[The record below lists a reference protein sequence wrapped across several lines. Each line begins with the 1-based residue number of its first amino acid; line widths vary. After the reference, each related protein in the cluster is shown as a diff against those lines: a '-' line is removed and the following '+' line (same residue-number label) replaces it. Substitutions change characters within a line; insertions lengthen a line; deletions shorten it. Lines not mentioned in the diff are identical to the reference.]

1 MSMRTG
7 LTLLAAKRDEGR
19 EQGVWR
25 RRFGSILTELA
36 IWLPLSIAAGHVVL
50 FTAWTTWVSFTASSL
65 MPDYTWVG
73 LRNYWAMTRT
83 ANFQIAYVNLLI
95 FGFGFV
101 LLTMALGL
109 LLAILLDQRV
119 RGENVLRTIFLYP
132 LAVSFVVTGTVWS
145 WLLNPGLGLQRVVQN
160 LGWQDF
166 RFDWLVQSDKAI
178 YTLIFAGVWQGAG
191 FAMALFLAGLRSVDA
206 DLVKAAQIDGA
217 GPWRTYR
224 RVLLPTIW
232 PIFITVFVILLRSAI
247 TSFDLVRALTGGGPG
262 ISTMLPTL
270 VVYDFMFQRSELGRG
285 SAAAALIILALLFLV
300 PLGVV
305 VVNSLRSSRE
315 IAATSLI
322 GWPSHLIF
330 TNYGQAWN
338 RFCMA
343 EHCWGI
349 EPYMLNSLTLAI
361 PATIISTLLGALA
374 GYSISL
380 WRFRGDQFVFGL
392 VTLGI
397 FLPEQMKLIPWVVVL
412 RDLSLMNTIAG
423 LILIHTVQ
431 GMSFTTLF
439 CRNYYVGIP
448 QDLLKAARIDGA
460 GFFRIFWR
468 IILPLSPPILIVTVI
483 FQFTGIWNEFLY
495 GVTFTSGGQQ
505 PVTAALIALSAAI
518 TSEPMYGE
526 QSAAVLIAALPTL
539 P

>member
-1 MSMRTG
+1 M
-7 LTLLAAKRDEGR
+7 K
-19 EQGVWR
+19 
-25 RRFGSILTELA
+25 
-36 IWLPLSIAAGHVVL
+36 
-50 FTAWTTWVSFTASSL
+50 WT
-65 MPDYTWVG
+65 
-73 LRNYWAMTRT
+73 R
-83 ANFQIAYVNLLI
+83 LI
-95 FGFGFV
+95 
-101 LLTMALGL
+101 
-109 LLAILLDQRV
+109 
-119 RGENVLRTIFLYP
+119 
-132 LAVSFVVTGTVWS
+132 
-145 WLLNPGLGLQRVVQN
+145 
-160 LGWQDF
+160 
-166 RFDWLVQSDKAI
+166 
-178 YTLIFAGVWQGAG
+178 
-191 FAMALFLAGLRSVDA
+191 
-206 DLVKAAQIDGA
+206 
-217 GPWRTYR
+217 
-224 RVLLPTIW
+224 
-232 PIFITVFVILLRSAI
+232 
-247 TSFDLVRALTGGGPG
+247 
-262 ISTMLPTL
+262 
-270 VVYDFMFQRSELGRG
+270 VY
-285 SAAAALIILALLFLV
+285 AALIVLAILFLV

-305 VVNSLRSSRE
+305 IVNSLRSNQE

-322 GWPSHLIF
+322 DWPTQVVFS
-330 TNYGQAWN
+330 NYAQAWN
-338 RFCMA
+338 KFCMA

-423 LILIHTVQ
+423 LVLIHTVP

-439 CRNYYVGIP
+439 CRNYYLGVP

-539 P
+539 LVYLFGGRYFLRGLTAGAVK

>member
-1 MSMRTG
+1 M
-7 LTLLAAKRDEGR
+7 K
-19 EQGVWR
+19 
-25 RRFGSILTELA
+25 
-36 IWLPLSIAAGHVVL
+36 
-50 FTAWTTWVSFTASSL
+50 WT
-65 MPDYTWVG
+65 
-73 LRNYWAMTRT
+73 R
-83 ANFQIAYVNLLI
+83 II
-95 FGFGFV
+95 
-101 LLTMALGL
+101 
-109 LLAILLDQRV
+109 
-119 RGENVLRTIFLYP
+119 
-132 LAVSFVVTGTVWS
+132 
-145 WLLNPGLGLQRVVQN
+145 
-160 LGWQDF
+160 
-166 RFDWLVQSDKAI
+166 
-178 YTLIFAGVWQGAG
+178 
-191 FAMALFLAGLRSVDA
+191 
-206 DLVKAAQIDGA
+206 
-217 GPWRTYR
+217 
-224 RVLLPTIW
+224 
-232 PIFITVFVILLRSAI
+232 
-247 TSFDLVRALTGGGPG
+247 
-262 ISTMLPTL
+262 
-270 VVYDFMFQRSELGRG
+270 VY
-285 SAAAALIILALLFLV
+285 AALIVLALLFLV

-330 TNYGQAWN
+330 SNYAQAWN
-338 RFCMA
+338 KFCMA

-349 EPYMLNSLTLAI
+349 EPYMLNSLTLTI

-380 WRFRGDQFVFGL
+380 WRFRGDQFVFGV

-423 LILIHTVQ
+423 LVLIHTVQ

-539 P
+539 LVYLFGGRYFLRGLTAGAMK

>member
-1 MSMRTG
+1 M
-7 LTLLAAKRDEGR
+7 K
-19 EQGVWR
+19 
-25 RRFGSILTELA
+25 
-36 IWLPLSIAAGHVVL
+36 
-50 FTAWTTWVSFTASSL
+50 WT
-65 MPDYTWVG
+65 
-73 LRNYWAMTRT
+73 R
-83 ANFQIAYVNLLI
+83 LI
-95 FGFGFV
+95 
-101 LLTMALGL
+101 
-109 LLAILLDQRV
+109 
-119 RGENVLRTIFLYP
+119 
-132 LAVSFVVTGTVWS
+132 
-145 WLLNPGLGLQRVVQN
+145 
-160 LGWQDF
+160 
-166 RFDWLVQSDKAI
+166 
-178 YTLIFAGVWQGAG
+178 
-191 FAMALFLAGLRSVDA
+191 
-206 DLVKAAQIDGA
+206 
-217 GPWRTYR
+217 
-224 RVLLPTIW
+224 
-232 PIFITVFVILLRSAI
+232 
-247 TSFDLVRALTGGGPG
+247 
-262 ISTMLPTL
+262 
-270 VVYDFMFQRSELGRG
+270 VY
-285 SAAAALIILALLFLV
+285 AALIVLAILFLV

-305 VVNSLRSSRE
+305 IVNSLRSNQE

-322 GWPSHLIF
+322 DWPTHVVFS
-330 TNYGQAWN
+330 NYAQAWN
-338 RFCMA
+338 KFCMA

-412 RDLSLMNTIAG
+412 RELSLMNTIAG

-539 P
+539 LVYLFGGRYFLRGLTAGAVK